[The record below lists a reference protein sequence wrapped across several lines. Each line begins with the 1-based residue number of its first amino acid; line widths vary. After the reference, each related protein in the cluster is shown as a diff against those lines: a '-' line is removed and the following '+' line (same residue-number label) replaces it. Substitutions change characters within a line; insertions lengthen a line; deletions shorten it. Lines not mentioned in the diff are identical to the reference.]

1 MKRFDGKVFVEIQI
15 NFIMATL
22 FGADEC
28 SIWTDCLLDLVFINN
43 FFYFFCS
50 YQGFQSGDSSTEC
63 GDWID
68 ARQQTEPLRNLILK
82 KFPFMHGNTE
92 KEGTGIFYACFNK
105 KLFKSCDSFV
115 ILFR

>member
-43 FFYFFCS
+43 FFTSFAVIRAFKVEIA
-50 YQGFQSGDSSTEC
+50 QQNVETGSTLDNKPSLC
-63 GDWID
+63 GI
-68 ARQQTEPLRNLILK
+68 
-82 KFPFMHGNTE
+82 
-92 KEGTGIFYACFNK
+92 
-105 KLFKSCDSFV
+105 
-115 ILFR
+115 